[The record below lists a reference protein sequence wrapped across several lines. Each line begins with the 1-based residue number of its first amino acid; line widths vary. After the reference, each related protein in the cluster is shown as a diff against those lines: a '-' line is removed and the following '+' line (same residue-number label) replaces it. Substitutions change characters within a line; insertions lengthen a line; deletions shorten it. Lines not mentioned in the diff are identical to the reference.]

1 MASYLEQHPF
11 TQSFWPEHIAQ
22 MAAMASETRFNA
34 GDAIFQEGDH
44 SSFFYLIVEGNVAL
58 EVMAPGGRPVRIATL
73 FAGDVLGWSSIT
85 EDDSKQFQA
94 RALEPVHA
102 IAFDGARLRHACER
116 DYAFGFAFMRAMASV
131 LSARL
136 HAVRT
141 QLVEL
146 YTPVGAA

>member
-1 MASYLEQHPF
+1 MTAELERHPF
-11 TQSFWPEHIAQ
+11 TKAFWPDHIARL
-22 MAAMASETRFNA
+22 AAMASEARFDA
-34 GDAIFQEGDH
+34 GEIVFQEGDH
-44 SSFFYLIVEGNVAL
+44 SSFFYLIVQGNVAL
-58 EVMAPGGRPVRIATL
+58 EVVAPGRPVRVATL

-102 IAFDGARLRHACER
+102 IAFDGARLRHACEK

-136 HAVRT
+136 HAVRA
-141 QLVEL
+141 QLLES
-146 YTPVGAA
+146 YTPLGAA